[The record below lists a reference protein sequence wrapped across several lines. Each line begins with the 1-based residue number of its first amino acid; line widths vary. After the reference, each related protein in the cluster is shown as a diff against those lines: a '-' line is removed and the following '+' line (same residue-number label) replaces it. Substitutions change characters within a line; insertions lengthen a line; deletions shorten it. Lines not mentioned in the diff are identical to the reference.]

1 MFLKEDNSFK
11 TIRKGGDIMKV
22 KTAIYDTLFK
32 TIILEN
38 DNLEYIR
45 NIINWVTGLSLII

>member
-45 NIINWVTGLSLII
+45 NIIITVPHLNF